1 MPPAFMTVADLLAAA
16 AAAGRAERIESLGD
30 VLQLGA
36 PAEAAGQLEVVAG
49 ELEAAGIDGPDLRA
63 TLRRAAIEARIGRP
77 DYAAVMAAI
86 DERLAGEPGPPGHW
100 GSQPEGQMYLQ
111 SLAAGLAP
119 LAGADLDA
127 VRASAQTFLVN
138 FPSVSLPFGDVD
150 ERAANWLARLHDSRA
165 LREALHALLVQA
177 GDCWAAQHPHAAE
190 QARRWG
196 SGPVPEDPT
205 ADEPWMRALV
215 ALVRTQL

>member
-1 MPPAFMTVADLLAAA
+1 MKVADLLAAA
-16 AAAGRAERIESLGD
+16 AAAGQAERIESLGD

-36 PAEAAGQLEVVAG
+36 PADAAAQLEAVAG
-49 ELEAAGIDGPDLRA
+49 GLEAAGIDGPDLRA
-63 TLRRAAIEARIGRP
+63 TLRRAAIEARIGRA
-77 DYAAVMAAI
+77 DYGAVMTAI
-86 DERLAGEPGPPGHW
+86 EERLASEVAPPGHW
-100 GSQPEGQMYLQ
+100 GNQPEGQMYLQ

-127 VRASAQTFLVN
+127 VRASARTFLSN

-150 ERAANWLARLHDSRA
+150 ERAANWLARLYDSRD
-165 LREALHALLVQA
+165 LRESLRALLVQA

-196 SGPVPEDPT
+196 SGPVPDDPT
-205 ADEPWMRALV
+205 ADELWMRALV